1 MSSLASRMTLSWLR
15 EVTVRPWWKAREQ
28 KLQAPKQPRLW
39 VMEKRT
45 YSMAGT
51 PPMSSYMGW
60 GSRT

>member
-45 YSMAGT
+45 S
-51 PPMSSYMGW
+51 
-60 GSRT
+60 